1 MGVTDLRTAVT
12 RTAGWSARRPRSTL
26 SLWLGGVAASSTAG
40 ALSLKTPVDEVLAD
54 ASGRRMTWYVLAA
67 GGTVLLLLIALLA
80 AVVPALVSLL
90 VTLSAVAGADGWWA
104 VTDRLLPGGRPT
116 ASVVAL
122 VTVLGT
128 ALGLTY
134 CLLYLRSER
143 AARRFGA
150 DRARTTGT
158 AGGASRAVLLS
169 SCVTIAAVCGLYV
182 AGDPLLSTV
191 ATGLVLAVTAVM
203 LAAVTVLPAV
213 TARFGRHLAWPRLP
227 VLWRLTYRLG
237 PPRLWPLLLRPGVR
251 RPGGTLAGS
260 VALHAVLALP
270 LVWWPR
276 ELPGPPATLLHDT
289 AASDGCG
296 ISALNVV
303 AVAAS
308 TVLLAFAALTA
319 VFRSAPVALV
329 VTIPG
334 ALTAVSAC
342 GLSAPLLHLW
352 EPAPALGSWGHGTPA
367 TWAPP
372 LGFVLALAVSGL
384 LLRDVVV
391 RVRTHRAAGMAPR
404 EAAARAVTH
413 TSDGMTVAAV
423 LMCTVF
429 ALGAGLGSPEVARM
443 CLVLTVSVVLTVTL
457 VRALTLPS
465 LAVVVATTWAAP
477 DAVR

>member
-1 MGVTDLRTAVT
+1 MDLRTAVA
-12 RTAGWSARRPRSTL
+12 RTAGWSARHPWSTL
-26 SLWLGGVAASSTAG
+26 SLWLGGVAASLAAG
-40 ALSLKTPVDEVLAD
+40 LLSLRAPVDEVLAD
-54 ASGRRMTWYVLAA
+54 ASARRMTWYVLAA

-90 VTLSAVAGADGWWA
+90 VTLSVVAGADGWWA
-104 VTDRLLPGGRPT
+104 VLARLLPGGRPT
-116 ASVVAL
+116 ASVLAL

-128 ALGLTY
+128 ALSLTY
-134 CLLYLRSER
+134 CLLHLRSER
-143 AARRFGA
+143 AARSF
-150 DRARTTGT
+150 
-158 AGGASRAVLLS
+158 GASRAQSTEAAGGSSHAVLLS
-169 SCVTIAAVCGLYV
+169 SCVTIAVVCGLYV

-191 ATGLVLAVTAVM
+191 ATGLVLTVTAVM
-203 LAAVTVLPAV
+203 LASLTVLPAV
-213 TARFGRHLAWPRLP
+213 TARFGRHLAWPKLP

-276 ELPGPPATLLHDT
+276 EFPGTPATLLHDT
-289 AASDGCG
+289 TASAGCG
-296 ISALNVV
+296 ISALNAV
-303 AVAAS
+303 AVATA
-308 TVLLAFAALTA
+308 TVLLGFAALTA

-342 GLSAPLLHLW
+342 GLSAPLLRLW
-352 EPAPALGSWGHGTPA
+352 EPAPAPGAWGYGAPA
-367 TWAPP
+367 PWAPP

-384 LLRDVVV
+384 LLRDVVL
-391 RVRTHRAAGMAPR
+391 RVRAHRAAGMAPR

-413 TSDGMTVAAV
+413 TADGMTVGAV
-423 LMCTVF
+423 LMCAVF
-429 ALGAGLGSPEVARM
+429 ALGAVLGSPEVARM

-465 LAVVVATTWAAP
+465 LAVVVATTWAVPGA
-477 DAVR
+477 AR

>member
-1 MGVTDLRTAVT
+1 MTDLRTAVT
-12 RTAGWSARRPRSTL
+12 RTAGWSARYPWSTL
-26 SLWLGGVAASSTAG
+26 SLWLGGVAVSSTAG
-40 ALSLKTPVDEVLAD
+40 ALSLKTPVDEVFAD

-67 GGTVLLLLIALLA
+67 GGTVMLLLIALLA

-90 VTLSAVAGADGWWA
+90 VTLGTVAGAEGWWA
-104 VTDRLLPGGRPT
+104 VAARLLPGGRPT
-116 ASVVAL
+116 ASALAL

-128 ALGLTY
+128 ALSLTY

-150 DRARTTGT
+150 GRAQPAGT
-158 AGGASRAVLLS
+158 AGGSSRTVLLS
-169 SCVTIAAVCGLYV
+169 SCVTIAVVCGLYV
-182 AGDPLLSTV
+182 AGDPLLSAV
-191 ATGLVLAVTAVM
+191 ATGLVLTVAAVM
-203 LAAVTVLPAV
+203 LASVTVLPAIA
-213 TARFGRHLAWPRLP
+213 ARFGRHLAWPKLP

-237 PPRLWPLLLRPGVR
+237 PPRLWSLLLRPGVR

-270 LVWWPR
+270 LAWWPR
-276 ELPGPPATLLHDT
+276 EFSGPPATLLHDT

-296 ISALNVV
+296 ISALNVI

-329 VTIPG
+329 ITIPG

-342 GLSAPLLHLW
+342 GLSAPLLRLW
-352 EPAPALGSWGHGTPA
+352 EPAQALGSRGHGAPA
-367 TWAPP
+367 PWAPP

-384 LLRDVVV
+384 LLRDAVL
-391 RVRTHRAAGMAPR
+391 RVRAHRAAGMAPR
-404 EAAARAVTH
+404 EAAARAVMH
-413 TSDGMTVAAV
+413 TSEGMTVTAV

-429 ALGAGLGSPEVARM
+429 LLGAVLGSPEVGRM

-465 LAVVVATTWAAP
+465 LAVVVAATRAVPGAA
-477 DAVR
+477 R